1 MRFLLILITCF
12 VVPIALPAR
21 DAPSPSEPSGELTL
35 EQVQSLAVRHSPEIA
50 AAESELRAREGRLL
64 QAAARPNPEVRGTVE
79 NLGGDAGDT
88 GGVESTIELA
98 QRLELGGDRSARVA
112 AAAAARD
119 LAQWDLEARRID
131 VMSRATR
138 AYYEVLAAQRSVQLA
153 GETVRLTEEVRS
165 TVAARVEAGKV
176 SPIEETRAEVAL
188 AAERIEH
195 NRAEAELIAARS
207 RLASTWGSTTPRFD
221 RVADHAGPTPS
232 LPSLDAIHAAL
243 ERTPELARWAAEIA
257 QREAALRVARAR
269 ATSDVT
275 VGGGYRHFELGGGA
289 AVVSA
294 SLPLPLF
301 DRNRGAQIEARERIR
316 SAEEERRAAIVRARQ
331 LVAEAHASLSRA
343 QSEVRSLREEV
354 VPGAESVYAAV
365 SEGYRLGKFGYMEVL
380 DARRTLAAAR
390 AQLAR
395 AHSDLHRAYAD
406 LQRLTAAPLT
416 ETPNGEQQ

>member
-1 MRFLLILITCF
+1 MRFLLILIICF
-12 VVPIALPAR
+12 VVPIALAAQ
-21 DAPSPSEPSGELTL
+21 DAPSPSEPTGELTL
-35 EQVQSLAVRHSPEIA
+35 EQVQSLAFRHSPEIA

-79 NLGGDAGDT
+79 NLGGDAGET

-188 AAERIEH
+188 AAERIERK
-195 NRAEAELIAARS
+195 RAESELLAARS
-207 RLASTWGSTTPRFD
+207 RLAATWGSTTPRFD
-221 RVADHAGPTPS
+221 RVADDAGATPS
-232 LPSLDAIHAAL
+232 LPSLDSINAAL

-257 QREAALRVARAR
+257 QREALLRVERAR

-275 VGGGYRHFELGGGA
+275 VGGGYRHFKLGGGA

-301 DRNRGAQIEARERIR
+301 DRNRGAQIEARERVR
-316 SAEEERRAAIVRARQ
+316 SAEEERRAAIVRVRQ

-343 QSEVRSLREEV
+343 QSEVRGLREEV

-395 AHSDLHRAYAD
+395 AQSDLHRAYAG
-406 LQRLTAAPLT
+406 LQRLTATPLT
-416 ETPNGEQQ
+416 EMRNGEQQ